1 MNMLL
6 QKIKATY
13 HRYPLITS
21 LSVLVLFGATLTF
34 ATPPTSPY
42 TAGETLDPTCAPG
55 DTNCTVTVFPV
66 QTGNSGKYLTTDGT
80 TTSWATISGS
90 GISSLNG
97 LAGATQTFATGTSG
111 SDFGISSVG
120 TTHTF
125 NIPTASGSARGLL
138 SSSDWTAFNGKE
150 NVLTFSGPLS
160 RNVDTISVTQSDT
173 STDGYLSSTDWNIFN
188 DKVSSPI
195 SIGTSGNTLYTPGL
209 NAGQGD
215 TVNGN
220 NIFFGNG
227 AGSSAT
233 NASYSNFIGWGAG
246 SGATNANT
254 SNFIGVAAGA
264 SATDVTYSNFIGH
277 QAGASATNAA
287 NSFFAGFNSGYND
300 SVNNTGSNWSILIG
314 NNINTGGFSNSILLG
329 SNASGSIISNTKTNQ
344 FMLADSITDVR
355 WSGVEY
361 TLPSAQ
367 AGAAGYVLSNDG
379 SGILSWTEKISSPIA
394 IGTSGT
400 TLYTPGLG
408 AEEGDVAT
416 GNNIFFGPAAGNGA
430 TNASS
435 SNFLGTRAGGAATN
449 ASNSNFFGYG
459 AGSIATDAAGSN
471 FFGTNA
477 GYAATNASYSNF
489 LGTSAG
495 NGGTN
500 ASQSN
505 FFGYQAGQD
514 ATDASASN
522 FFGSFSG
529 QDATGATYSN
539 FFGQG
544 AGQTAT
550 NASYSNFFGVGTGAD
565 ATNASNSNFFGS
577 FSGQTAVNA
586 SYSNFIGAGAG
597 SSATNA
603 SYSNFLG
610 SNAGNGA
617 TNASNSLFF
626 GIDAGSSDTVDN
638 TQNGTDDSSILIGN
652 FTNTGGLSNSILL
665 GSGTLATPI
674 ANTKVNQFMLADT
687 ITDVRWS
694 GVEYT
699 LPFAQAVGAGY
710 VLSNDG
716 SGVLSWA
723 ADGATLPTNQIAFG
737 DNSNLITSNGSFTYD
752 STNEYFSVGF
762 SSGQYLAI
770 DGVNQETFITA
781 GNGGGSNQ
789 YVFNMNALSQQISII
804 DNLSLGQL
812 FLIDGT
818 NGGAITF
825 NNAYT
830 FPTVDGAAGE
840 VLTTNGSG
848 VLTWEA
854 GGGPISLGTSGTS
867 LYTPG
872 LGAEEGDT
880 ATGNNIFL
888 GVNAGLV
895 STNTTNSNFF
905 GADTGAGATD
915 VTHSNFLGS
924 LAGGSA
930 SSASYSNFLGNGAG
944 RYAASAYNSNFLG
957 GNAGN
962 SATFAN
968 DSNFLGNQ
976 AGKDAT
982 NAANSNFLGYGSGL
996 GAVNASSSNFIG
1008 YWAGIAATEASNSNF
1023 FGYQTGYQATNASL
1037 SNFFGVFAGQQATN
1051 ASSANFL
1058 GHLAGYQATNAK
1070 NSIFI
1075 GNSSGVSDTVDNTSS
1090 GWSILLGS
1098 CIKTGGFSNSV
1109 LIGGGSNSSGCAGGT
1124 VFNSNTAANQ
1134 FMLADSITKLRWRA
1148 VDYTMPSAQA
1158 GGTDYVLAN
1167 DGSGV
1172 LSWADPTLIISDER
1186 LKSNITDLGNDTLS
1200 KLSSIRTVSYTLNTD
1215 QTQRT
1220 QIGFLAQDLKQY
1232 FPELVGNRD
1241 DGYYGVYYAQM
1252 TPVLVEAVKELN
1264 LTLTAIDTFA
1274 FEDTGGFTERLRQFF
1289 ESTTNGIRTIFVK
1302 EVQTDKLCVGT
1313 TCVTESQLQQLLNN
1327 AGQSGSTPT
1336 PSPEPEVVNPEDDDN
1351 SEETVL
1357 SGEDTSQEEE
1367 VITEPSPEETSET
1380 TVPEEE
1386 NTPEQV
1392 VPEPTPEPV
1401 LETVPEP
1408 APEVVTQSEPS
1419 APTE

>member
-1 MNMLL
+1 MLL
-6 QKIKATY
+6 QKLKVVY

-21 LSVLVLFGATLTF
+21 LSVLILFGATLTF
-34 ATPPTSPY
+34 ATPPVSPY

-55 DTNCTVTVFPV
+55 DANCTVTIIPD

-80 TTSWATISGS
+80 SASWVTISGA

-111 SDFGISSVG
+111 TDFAISSVG

-125 NIPTASGSARGLL
+125 NIPDASGSARGLL
-138 SSSDWTAFNGKE
+138 TSTDWSTFNGKE
-150 NVLTFSGPLS
+150 NSLTFSGPLS
-160 RNVDTISVTQSDT
+160 RTGDTISITQSGT
-173 STDGYLSSTDWNIFN
+173 STEGYLSSGDWNTFN
-188 DKVSSPI
+188 DKISSPI
-195 SIGTSGNTLYTPGL
+195 SVGTSGNTLYTPGL
-209 NAGQGD
+209 GAGQGD
-215 TVNGN
+215 TVGGN
-220 NIFFGNG
+220 NIFFGVGTGNL
-227 AGSSAT
+227 AT
-233 NASYSNFIGWGAG
+233 NVYYSNFIGNGAGSAANNASSSNFFGSNAGNSANNASSSNFFGFNAG
-246 SGATNANT
+246 SGATGAGL
-254 SNFIGVAAGA
+254 SNFFGYGAGYN
-264 SATDVTYSNFIGH
+264 ATNAPYSNFFGDN
-277 QAGASATNAA
+277 AGSQATNAA
-287 NSFFAGFNSGYND
+287 NSIFIGRSSGAAD
-300 SVNNTGSNWSILIG
+300 TVNNSVFGWSILIG
-314 NNINTGGFSNSILLG
+314 NNTNTGGFQNSILLG
-329 SNASGSIISNTKTNQ
+329 GTNSGTVSNTKENQ
-344 FMLADSITDVR
+344 FMLADTITDVR

-379 SGILSWTEKISSPIA
+379 SGVLSWAENISSPIA
-394 IGTSGT
+394 IGTSGS
-400 TLYTPGLG
+400 TLYTPGFG
-408 AEEGDVAT
+408 AGEGSTVS
-416 GNNIFFGPAAGNGA
+416 GNNLFFGLNAGSGA
-430 TNASS
+430 SGASNS
-435 SNFLGTRAGGAATN
+435 SFLGPNSGVNATN
-449 ASNSNFFGYG
+449 ASNSNFFGDSSGSG
-459 AGSIATDAAGSN
+459 ATNASNSN
-471 FFGTNA
+471 FFGV
-477 GYAATNASYSNF
+477 
-489 LGTSAG
+489 SAG
-495 NGGTN
+495 NG
-500 ASQSN
+500 
-505 FFGYQAGQD
+505 
-514 ATDASASN
+514 ATDVS
-522 FFGSFSG
+522 
-529 QDATGATYSN
+529 YSN
-539 FFGQG
+539 FFGDSSG
-544 AGQTAT
+544 SGAT
-550 NASYSNFFGVGTGAD
+550 NASYSNFFGL
-565 ATNASNSNFFGS
+565 S
-577 FSGQTAVNA
+577 
-586 SYSNFIGAGAG
+586 AGI
-597 SSATNA
+597 SATNA
-603 SYSNFLG
+603 SYSNFFGNGAGNNAIDATESNFLGQLSGVESINASYSNFLG
-610 SNAGNGA
+610 SYSGSYA
-617 TNASNSLFF
+617 TNASYSNFF
-626 GIDAGSSDTVDN
+626 GSSAGAKAANASNSIFLGRNAGYQDTVDN
-638 TQNGTDDSSILIGN
+638 TQNGPDDSSILIGN
-652 FTNTGGLSNSILL
+652 YTNTGGFSNSILL
-665 GSGTLATPI
+665 GSGTSGVPI
-674 ANTKVNQFMLADT
+674 SNTKTNQFMLADT

-699 LPFAQAVGAGY
+699 LPSAQAGGAGY

-1148 VDYTMPSAQA
+1148 VDYTMPSAQGA
-1158 GGTDYVLAN
+1158 ASSILTN
-1167 DGSGV
+1167 DGSGGLTWNNPFISSSVAGTTDLLILQYSGLDTLATTNKFIRFTNDTGTTQGQISGTGTTGNV
-1172 LSWADPTLIISDER
+1172 LYTTTSDARLKHDVVETHLGLTDLMNINIKDYVFNADTNNNVQTGILAQELYNVYPQAVATNGDTGTEVLAIDAIPWQIDYGKLTPLII
-1186 LKSNITDLGNDTLS
+1186 KS
-1200 KLSSIRTVSYTLNTD
+1200 V
-1215 QTQRT
+1215 Q
-1220 QIGFLAQDLKQY
+1220 
-1232 FPELVGNRD
+1232 
-1241 DGYYGVYYAQM
+1241 
-1252 TPVLVEAVKELN
+1252 ELN

-1274 FEDTGGFTERLRQFF
+1274 FEDTGGFAERLRQFF
-1289 ESTTNGIRTIFVK
+1289 ETSTNGIRKIFVK

-1313 TCVTESQLQQLLNN
+1313 TCVTESQLQQLLNQS
-1327 AGQSGSTPT
+1327 GQSGSTPAS
-1336 PSPEPEVVNPEDDDN
+1336 SPY
-1351 SEETVL
+1351 
-1357 SGEDTSQEEE
+1357 GRR
-1367 VITEPSPEETSET
+1367 I
-1380 TVPEEE
+1380 
-1386 NTPEQV
+1386 
-1392 VPEPTPEPV
+1392 
-1401 LETVPEP
+1401 
-1408 APEVVTQSEPS
+1408 
-1419 APTE
+1419 